1 MILKYDWAEMLPDK
15 TSEADFWYRA
25 PRRAPALEFSE
36 KSCENLHFRA
46 QILGVSSLPQ
56 NSCRDSTS
64 HSKRVQHI
72 HKLLLKGLR
81 RSTYSKGYRKSSISA
96 IFHNNALFTCIL
108 TSFNFQ
114 GKILTKKCR
123 QSNQSRITKI
133 CSNGMRLKYD
143 EAFTK
148 LCWSSFQLWL

>member
-1 MILKYDWAEMLPDK
+1 MILKYDWAEILPDK
-15 TSEADFWYRA
+15 ISEADFWYRA
-25 PRRAPALEFSE
+25 PRRAPGLEFSE

-72 HKLLLKGLR
+72 HKLLSKGLR
-81 RSTYSKGYRKSSISA
+81 RSTYSKGYRKSSIST
-96 IFHNNALFTCIL
+96 IFHNNAQFTCIL

-114 GKILTKKCR
+114 GKILRKKCR
-123 QSNQSRITKI
+123 PSNQSRITNI
-133 CSNGMRLKYD
+133 CSNSKRLECD
-143 EAFTK
+143 EAVTK
-148 LCWSSFQLWL
+148 LCWAAFQLWL